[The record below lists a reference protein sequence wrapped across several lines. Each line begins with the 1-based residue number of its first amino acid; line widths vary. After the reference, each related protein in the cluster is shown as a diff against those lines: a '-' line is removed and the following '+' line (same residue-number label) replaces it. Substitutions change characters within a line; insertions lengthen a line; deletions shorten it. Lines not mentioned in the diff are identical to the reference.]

1 MNLLRRAQRLHF
13 SLQSRSFEE
22 THLPIS
28 FLVSY
33 SSCRRFS
40 TEGEGVADG
49 APIAGNSEN
58 SDSGSVIEEILK
70 MPRDGLCYGKLFG
83 FQRNTLKSDLITMLE
98 GCTLTPDDVKFI
110 YNRFFTPT
118 SVLVRFPSQKA
129 YDIGLREV
137 KNGRVYR
144 LEKADPSEWDFTKF
158 YNGKYVLLQGVPARS
173 SLDDIDR
180 FLQGFDF
187 DASSVEIIIR
197 QSLPG
202 KMAVVRF
209 PSQIEAMNA
218 MIRKNRAFIDNFRVN
233 VRVLH

>member
-1 MNLLRRAQRLHF
+1 MNLLRRTQRLQF
-13 SLQSRSFEE
+13 PLQSLTFNK

-28 FLVSY
+28 FLVSH

-40 TEGEGVADG
+40 TEAEGVAAG
-49 APIAGNSEN
+49 APIEGNSEN
-58 SDSGSVIEEILK
+58 SGSGSVIELLK
-70 MPRDGLCYGKLFG
+70 MPRDGLRYGKLFG

-98 GCTLTPDDVKFI
+98 GCTLTPDDVKFV

-118 SVLVRFPSQKA
+118 SALVRFPSQKV

-197 QSLPG
+197 QSLAG
-202 KMAVVRF
+202 KMAVIRF

-218 MIRKNRAFIDNFRVN
+218 TIRKNRAFIDNFQVN